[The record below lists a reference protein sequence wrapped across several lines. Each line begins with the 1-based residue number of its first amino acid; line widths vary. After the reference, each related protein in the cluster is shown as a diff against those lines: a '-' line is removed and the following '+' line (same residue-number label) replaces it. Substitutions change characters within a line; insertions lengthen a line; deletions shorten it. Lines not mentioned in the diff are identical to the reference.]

1 MDLETMQIHINS
13 RWADSFNNNSLSD
26 CNFYLPHIDINPQ
39 CQIYISVVHAVIP
52 YSFYNIDDSN
62 NILIYNENSQ
72 TYQIVI
78 ISGNYTANQLVAYLT
93 NVMNNFTVTYNSIT
107 NKFTFINSL
116 YDFTFSTSSTCFD
129 IIGFSASE
137 TMFLSSNNKILV
149 SEYCINMAQNQCI
162 CIGSNFQTGNISLNG
177 DRNKKSII
185 CSIPLE
191 SQPFSLITYKNS
203 TTKVNLYSNNLA
215 YINIKLLNQDGKLLN
230 LNGKYFSLTLQLDII
245 NFVD

>member
-1 MDLETMQIHINS
+1 
-13 RWADSFNNNSLSD
+13 
-26 CNFYLPHIDINPQ
+26 
-39 CQIYISVVHAVIP
+39 
-52 YSFYNIDDSN
+52 
-62 NILIYNENSQ
+62 
-72 TYQIVI
+72 
-78 ISGNYTANQLVAYLT
+78 
-93 NVMNNFTVTYNSIT
+93 MNNFTVTYNSIT

-116 YDFTFSTSSTCFD
+116 HDFTFSTSSTCFD

-177 DRNKKSII
+177 DKNKKSII

>member
-1 MDLETMQIHINS
+1 
-13 RWADSFNNNSLSD
+13 
-26 CNFYLPHIDINPQ
+26 
-39 CQIYISVVHAVIP
+39 
-52 YSFYNIDDSN
+52 
-62 NILIYNENSQ
+62 
-72 TYQIVI
+72 
-78 ISGNYTANQLVAYLT
+78 
-93 NVMNNFTVTYNSIT
+93 
-107 NKFTFINSL
+107 
-116 YDFTFSTSSTCFD
+116 
-129 IIGFSASE
+129 
-137 TMFLSSNNKILV
+137 
-149 SEYCINMAQNQCI
+149 MAQNQCI